1 MRDRIG
7 ARSHPSINHA
17 ERNRK
22 MTTRRTS
29 WLTAALL
36 AVAAAANAEAPPQT
50 QALLRQTFAA
60 LTSADA
66 FRFHAEILV
75 DRVDD
80 TGQKLQFAAAMD
92 VAVRRPDRLRAEYT
106 GDLVAKRAWYDGKL
120 LTVFDPDHDVY
131 ASMPGAG
138 DVAATLAAAEERYGV
153 DLPLADLARSDLW
166 TLVESGVER
175 VRRLGLHDVDGTD
188 CHHLALRRDHHDVQV
203 WIKPGERPLLC
214 KLLFTYTEEPGSPQ
228 FMAIF
233 SDWDFDPKLRDAY
246 FEPELPDDAV
256 KAEFLA
262 REDPR

>member
-1 MRDRIG
+1 
-7 ARSHPSINHA
+7 
-17 ERNRK
+17 

-29 WLTAALL
+29 WLAAAVLSVASTANAQAPPETEALL
-36 AVAAAANAEAPPQT
+36 K
-50 QALLRQTFAA
+50 QTFTA
-60 LTSADA
+60 LTSAKA

-92 VAVRRPDRLRAEYT
+92 VALRRPDLLRVEYT
-106 GDLVAKRAWYDGKL
+106 GDLFAKRAWYDGKL

-138 DVAATLAAAEERYGV
+138 DVGATLASAEERYGV

-175 VRRLGLHDVDGTD
+175 TRPLGLHDVDGTD
-188 CHHLALRRDHHDVQV
+188 CYHFALRREHHDAQL
-203 WIKPGERPLLC
+203 WIKPGSPPLLC
-214 KLLFTYTEEPGSPQ
+214 KLVFTYPDQPGSPQ
-228 FMAIF
+228 FMAVF
-233 SDWDFDPKLRDAY
+233 SDWDFDPKLGDGY

-256 KAEFLA
+256 KAEFLP

>member
-1 MRDRIG
+1 MDHPERD
-7 ARSHPSINHA
+7 
-17 ERNRK
+17 RK

-29 WLTAALL
+29 WLAAAGL
-36 AVAAAANAEAPPQT
+36 AVAAAANAEAPPET
-50 QALLRQTFAA
+50 EALLKQTFAA
-60 LTSADA
+60 LTGAGA
-66 FRFHAEILV
+66 FRFHAEVLA

-106 GDLVAKRAWYDGKL
+106 GDLVAKRVWYDGEL
-120 LTVFDPDHDVY
+120 LTVFDPDHGIY
-131 ASMPGAG
+131 ANMPGAG

-188 CHHLALRRDHHDVQV
+188 CHHFALRREHHDVQA
-203 WIKPGERPLLC
+203 WIKPGAPPLLC

-228 FMAIF
+228 FMAVF
-233 SDWDFDPKLRDAY
+233 SDWDFDPKLRDAS

-262 REDPR
+262 RKDPR